1 MVLLSC
7 SCLLKEK
14 FEHFFCVPITLH
26 NRNTCKTLGECEKDC
41 GLYSQWPV
49 AIVPSVFL
57 ILFSFKL
64 PLPITQKQHKKCL
77 MVSLNGI
84 KLIIAS
90 YLENQANLM
99 NKRMVCINNRKK
111 YIKRKLILLLRKG
124 LNVIST
130 EYHCSQSNSSI
141 CGMLL
146 DFKKKITLK
155 AKGLGE

>member
-1 MVLLSC
+1 MWKRLWFV
-7 SCLLKEK
+7 
-14 FEHFFCVPITLH
+14 F
-26 NRNTCKTLGECEKDC
+26 
-41 GLYSQWPV
+41 PV
-49 AIVPSVFL
+49 ACSYCSLSFSYLVF
-57 ILFSFKL
+57 FQTSTHV
-64 PLPITQKQHKKCL
+64 PITQKQHKKCL

-155 AKGLGE
+155 AKGLGEWATTLYIVTFNKLWPLHVLLILGLMVCC